1 MALTDNLVAYY
12 RGGDFTDEQGSHN
25 STSQQNVSIGTGKY
39 GDGWILDTSIVG
51 ADHSRVNLDTTI
63 DFDVGHVQATG
74 YTISAWMKDF
84 VYGNVQGV
92 IASPLN
98 GAMPLG
104 IKYGVDGDPSDG
116 ITGPGIYLG
125 YETGGFNFALDVGT
139 NQPYF
144 SLHATAGPTSF
155 NAGEW
160 YHFAVTVLNDTAKYY
175 INGVH
180 VATATYAWLNRAV
193 AFSRIGGSFDS
204 WYVGDRRSVA
214 GAMDEVAVWNRVL
227 SDSEIV
233 TVYSAEI
240 MSPEISSNT
249 NTLDFGTIFVNET
262 KTETV
267 TITNIGEVPLQITN
281 IQKMGSK
288 LFNRTGDLWVSD
300 TLDQNQS
307 RDIDILY
314 TPFSNTGV
322 HTGHITIFSNDTD
335 EPQFQIDFSAEAIPL
350 PPPEIDV
357 DTNVLDFGS
366 VKDGESKIMTVVITN
381 TGQGDLNITD
391 VQLTSQHSFSKLTPG
406 TEFVLAENA
415 TQSINVEFAPQ
426 GNINFNAYLTI
437 LSDDED
443 ESNIQIDL
451 LGEWIKPPPAFI
463 TKKFKNNAPLVT
475 SKHEMQNFAKA
486 SNQRKRRVEQ
496 VPFIVGTRTNVAR
509 RRGSDSDFE

>member
-1 MALTDNLVAYY
+1 
-12 RGGDFTDEQGSHN
+12 
-25 STSQQNVSIGTGKY
+25 
-39 GDGWILDTSIVG
+39 
-51 ADHSRVNLDTTI
+51 
-63 DFDVGHVQATG
+63 
-74 YTISAWMKDF
+74 
-84 VYGNVQGV
+84 
-92 IASPLN
+92 
-98 GAMPLG
+98 
-104 IKYGVDGDPSDG
+104 
-116 ITGPGIYLG
+116 
-125 YETGGFNFALDVGT
+125 
-139 NQPYF
+139 
-144 SLHATAGPTSF
+144 
-155 NAGEW
+155 
-160 YHFAVTVLNDTAKYY
+160 
-175 INGVH
+175 
-180 VATATYAWLNRAV
+180 
-193 AFSRIGGSFDS
+193 
-204 WYVGDRRSVA
+204 
-214 GAMDEVAVWNRVL
+214 
-227 SDSEIV
+227 
-233 TVYSAEI
+233 
-240 MSPEISSNT
+240 
-249 NTLDFGTIFVNET
+249 
-262 KTETV
+262 
-267 TITNIGEVPLQITN
+267 
-281 IQKMGSK
+281 MGSK